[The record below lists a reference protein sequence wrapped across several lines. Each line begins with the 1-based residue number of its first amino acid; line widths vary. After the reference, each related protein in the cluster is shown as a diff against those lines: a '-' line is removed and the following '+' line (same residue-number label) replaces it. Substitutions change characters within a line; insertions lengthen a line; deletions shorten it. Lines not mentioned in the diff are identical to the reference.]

1 MHHSG
6 IRGRGLVSNGGDVV
20 LPVLL
25 PPLMTTTTTTTTRTN
40 LVRDGDGAVCGLS
53 LGRLG
58 AGHGVALGAED
69 ARINH
74 RLLPRID
81 HITILGVHLGGG
93 AGTFVS

>member
-1 MHHSG
+1 M
-6 IRGRGLVSNGGDVV
+6 VSNGGDVV

-58 AGHGVALGAED
+58 AGHGVTLGAED

-93 AGTFVS
+93 GRNIC